1 MNTGDFLIQER
12 NMSTLGNLLYG
23 KHYFRSLM
31 QMVVSDCYHK
41 FGTILQGEWDFFSQD
56 HIVSGRTGVGTPSL
70 NKILDFI

>member
-41 FGTILQGEWDFFSQD
+41 FGTILQGE
-56 HIVSGRTGVGTPSL
+56 
-70 NKILDFI
+70 